1 MATIGL
7 FKQSWP
13 TNFSM
18 NQKKDNDKEVN
29 GLLRHSRYILKNHL
43 VLVWELMTG
52 NWMKLRME
60 NSRQIY
66 LIYLHPYLYIHT
78 YMYLWKGFSANTE
91 ELVGLVVLFIV
102 FGAQA
107 AIFFCWQFFLWL
119 LVWVNMLQVF
129 KLHVEWRELCF
140 QILSKCEY
148 FENSFATV
156 FFLDVE

>member
-1 MATIGL
+1 MHEWKPGNVVMINIIGSRKERVREVTGSKEYMATRGL

-60 NSRQIY
+60 NSPQIY

-107 AIFFCWQFFLWL
+107 AIFFCWQFFF
-119 LVWVNMLQVF
+119 VTSCVS
-129 KLHVEWRELCF
+129 KHV
-140 QILSKCEY
+140 
-148 FENSFATV
+148 AGV
-156 FFLDVE
+156 